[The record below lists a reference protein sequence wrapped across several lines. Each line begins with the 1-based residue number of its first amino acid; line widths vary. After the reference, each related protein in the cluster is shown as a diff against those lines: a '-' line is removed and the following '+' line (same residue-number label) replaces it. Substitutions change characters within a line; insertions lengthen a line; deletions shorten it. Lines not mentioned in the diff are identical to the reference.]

1 MTEAGLSPT
10 FNPVRMA
17 RSTPPAK
24 EKLQHY
30 EVLTRVSRVINSSLD
45 STTVLDLVLREA
57 VELMKATSG
66 SLVLLD
72 PHTQLLEI
80 EVAIGLSDEARQV
93 KLAIGRGVT
102 GWVAKTGQPLRLA
115 DVTTDPRYISV
126 RQDIRSELAVPL
138 VLEGQLIG
146 VLNVDSTRP
155 HAFQQ
160 AEEDLLVALANHA
173 AQVIHNAWLYE
184 AVAHNAR
191 KLETLSHVAQSINS
205 SLNLEEVLKR
215 VTADACRLMATKVC
229 SLMLLNAERDQL
241 ELRACHG
248 ASADYLSK
256 PPLPV
261 SESIIGSVVR
271 RRKPVQVYNVQH
283 HDAFQ
288 HIELARQDGLVSLL
302 SVPLQ
307 FGEKVIG
314 ALSVY
319 SHTPYRYSTQDVK
332 ILTTLASLAA
342 VAITN
347 AQLHEKMVLAEE
359 QLRQTERLST
369 LGLLA
374 AEVAHEIRNP
384 LTVMQMLF
392 HSLELKFPAAD
403 PRTRDA
409 EIVAEKMQHLNKIV
423 DRLLSYARSNE
434 PCLTAVDLNALLGDV
449 LLLTRRKLQH
459 QRIELVTDLAGSL
472 PPVRA
477 DRGQLEQACLNLILN
492 AAEAM
497 PDGGRLTIST
507 GVRSTGTVVL
517 TFRDTGVGMTTEQ
530 QARLFEPFLTTKVH
544 GTGLG
549 LAIVHKI
556 IVDAHQGRIEVES
569 APQQGTAFHI
579 LLPA

>member
-1 MTEAGLSPT
+1 MSRRPRT
-10 FNPVRMA
+10 
-17 RSTPPAK
+17 TPGPAASD
-24 EKLQHY
+24 EKLRHY
-30 EVLTRVSRVINSSLD
+30 EVLARVSRVINSSLEPA
-45 STTVLDLVLREA
+45 TVLGLVLREA

-72 PHTQLLEI
+72 PHTLLLEI
-80 EVAIGLSDEARQV
+80 EVAIGLSDEARQL

-102 GWVAKTGQPLRLA
+102 GWVAKTGKPLRLA
-115 DVTTDPRYISV
+115 DTTTDSRYISV

-138 VLEGQLIG
+138 LLEGQLIG

-155 HAFQQ
+155 DAFSQ
-160 AEEDLLVALANHA
+160 AEEDLLVALANQA
-173 AQVIHNAWLYE
+173 AQVIHNSWLYE

-191 KLETLSHVAQSINS
+191 KLEALFHVAQSINS
-205 SLNLEEVLKR
+205 SLNLEDVLKR
-215 VTADACRLMATKVC
+215 VTADACRLMETKVC

-248 ASADYLSK
+248 ASADYLNK

-271 RRKPVQVYNVQH
+271 RCKPVQVYNVQRD
-283 HDAFQ
+283 DAFQ

-302 SVPLQ
+302 AVPLQ
-307 FGEKVIG
+307 IGGKAMG
-314 ALSVY
+314 ALNVY
-319 SHTPYRYSTQDVK
+319 SATPYRYSTQDVK
-332 ILTTLASLAA
+332 ILSTLASLAA

-359 QLRQTERLST
+359 HLRQAERLST

-384 LTVMQMLF
+384 LTVMKMLF
-392 HSLELKFPAAD
+392 HSLDLKFPAAD

-409 EIVAEKMQHLNKIV
+409 EIVAEKMEHLNKIV
-423 DRLLSYARSNE
+423 DRLLGYARSNE
-434 PCLTAVDLNALLGDV
+434 PSLAEVDLNAVLGDV
-449 LLLTRRKLQH
+449 LLLTRHKLQQ
-459 QRIELVTDLAGSL
+459 QRIELVTDLDRHL
-472 PPVRA
+472 PKLRA
-477 DRGQLEQACLNLILN
+477 DRGQIEQACLNLILN

-497 PDGGRLTIST
+497 PEGGLLTIST
-507 GVRSTGTVVL
+507 GMQSATTLVL
-517 TFRDTGVGMTTEQ
+517 TFRDTGIGMTPEQ
-530 QARLFEPFLTTKVH
+530 QARLFEPFLTTKAH

-569 APQQGTAFHI
+569 APRQGTAFHI